1 MEEFVRYDRELKYK
15 GKIIDIYKDYITTPA
30 GKNVEW
36 DFIGHKGAAA
46 VIPVLDDGS
55 IILVKQW
62 RNSIDRFTLE
72 IPAGGRD
79 GGNEDT
85 KSCAA
90 RELEEE
96 TGYKSDDIEFLQT
109 IVPVAAYSQETI
121 DIYVARNLVP
131 TKQNLDPDEFINVN
145 RYKVKDLVDMILN
158 NEIQDSKTAASIM
171 AYYVKYCVNK

>member
-15 GKIIDIYKDYITTPA
+15 GKIIDIYKDYITTPE

-55 IILVKQW
+55 VILVKQW

-79 GGNEDT
+79 GINEDT
-85 KSCAA
+85 KTCAA

-121 DIYVARNLVP
+121 DIYVARNLVT
-131 TKQNLDPDEFINVN
+131 TKQNLDPDEFINVK